1 MKKNTLKKSNGMPIN
16 MSLDKK
22 IKSPNLSDLG
32 HVKPGRTANWSLGE
46 KRNKRG
52 TVISFKNSRITTYE
66 L

>member
-1 MKKNTLKKSNGMPIN
+1 MKKNTPTRKSNMAIN

-32 HVKPGRTANWSLGE
+32 HVTPTRKANWSLGE

-52 TVISFKNSRITTYE
+52 TVISFRNSRITTYE

>member
-1 MKKNTLKKSNGMPIN
+1 MKKNTPVKKSNMPIN

-32 HVKPGRTANWSLGE
+32 HVKPGRRANWSLGE

-52 TVISFKNSRITTYE
+52 TTISFKNSRYTCDF
-66 L
+66 